1 MPLRPDDGA
10 LETKISLLSCS
21 RPLVKERRVT
31 GRKFRYLLTDIRL
44 RFGRLPQVALPL
56 NYWQRSA
63 FKAFLLDSNS
73 AQSLLS

>member
-1 MPLRPDDGA
+1 MMA
-10 LETKISLLSCS
+10 LS
-21 RPLVKERRVT
+21 RPKSVYCLVPDRQVKERRVT

-63 FKAFLLDSNS
+63 FKAFLFDSNS
-73 AQSLLS
+73 AQSL